1 MTHILRRIY
10 KRITPHTFRS
20 FIWRR
25 VHDVRFLGSLPL
37 NFPKQ
42 LVRNYLYKSLNSR
55 EALEIKELPLLFPFG
70 NIENIKDEL
79 KKSHIQFQE
88 GEFAVYISNQHDIEN
103 LSPGLI
109 DRYPYNVGL
118 KLIKSQTISSDGTPF
133 YCGTDASKTAT
144 STMMRIVGS
153 VNDKKVISNILS
165 EHHVAP
171 RVYDVVKFR
180 SSNYDIFAMIVE
192 HIDGGVVTGNQG
204 KDFIKK
210 LNSISQ
216 EEGIKLLGGSG
227 SGDFTPPNFGN
238 NIIANPSGLYYVDI
252 QNFMSTNVGGESK
265 KLSKMIYKDT
275 HFGASNL
282 LRSEKY
288 SYQSVPE
295 LNIKGKRDSNYRV
308 HLIDQLLNK
317 NKIDLKGGC
326 VLDVGCNLGLFL
338 TYSLYRGANW
348 VVGLDMPDVAIAARR
363 YMYKKGFSTF
373 DILGVDLKSDL
384 VLDCLTCKD
393 FKFIFYM
400 SIEGHIGFPKWL
412 DYINFE
418 YILYEGHEG
427 ENIEG
432 ITKKII
438 SSSLDIEIL
447 DELKSQDGDS
457 RSRPMLLCK
466 KA

>member
-1 MTHILRRIY
+1 MY
-10 KRITPHTFRS
+10 KRVAPHTFRS

-25 VHDVRFLGSLPL
+25 VHDVRFLSSLPL

-42 LVRNYLYKSLNSR
+42 LVRNYLYKNLNNR
-55 EALEIKELPLLFPFG
+55 EALKIKNFTFTFAFKD
-70 NIENIKDEL
+70 IESIKDKL

-88 GEFAVYISNQHDIEN
+88 GEFAVYISNQNDIEKI
-103 LSPGLI
+103 SPGLASY
-109 DRYPYNVGL
+109 YPYSFGV
-118 KLIKSQTISSDGTPF
+118 KLIKSQIISSDGTPF

-144 STMMRIVGS
+144 PTIMRAVGS
-153 VNDKKVISNILS
+153 VNDKRVISNILS

-171 RVYDVVKFR
+171 RVYDIVKFR
-180 SSNYDIFAMIVE
+180 SSDHDIFAMIVE
-192 HIDGGVVTGNQG
+192 HIDGEVVVGNQG
-204 KDFIKK
+204 ENFINN
-210 LNSISQ
+210 LYSIAQ
-216 EEGIKLLGGSG
+216 EEEIKLLGGKG

-238 NIIANPSGLYYVDI
+238 NIIANSSGMYYVDI
-252 QNFMSTNVGGESK
+252 QNFKLTNIDSASSN
-265 KLSKMIYKDT
+265 LSKMINKDT

-282 LRSEKY
+282 LRSDKY

-295 LNIKGKRDSNYRV
+295 LNIKGKRDSNYRI
-308 HLIDQLLNK
+308 HLIDQLLHK
-317 NKIDLKGGC
+317 NKIDLAKC
-326 VLDVGCNLGLFL
+326 HVLDVGCNLGLFL

-348 VVGLDMPDVAIAARR
+348 AVGLDMPDVATTARK

-373 DILGVDLKSDL
+373 DILGVDLKSDS
-384 VLDCLTCKD
+384 VLDHLPCKD

-412 DYINFE
+412 DDINFE

-438 SSSLDIEIL
+438 SSRLDIKIL

-457 RSRPMLLCK
+457 RSRPMLLCQK
-466 KA
+466 VQ